1 MSVMLDQVAPWG
13 RSLEEYRKMFMLS
26 NEELNWQILG
36 VGDGPA
42 SFNSEMYALGY
53 TVVSIDPIYLLS
65 EKQIE
70 QRIEKTYDT
79 VISQVKQKPDNFVW
93 DFFENPTHLGC
104 YRLDTMRRGAIF
116 RCHYRNSVLPIS
128 NLIWQSVRIFSSCI
142 QISCQS
148 IFTENPLKNF
158 AAYRGRYGFSRF

>member
-1 MSVMLDQVAPWG
+1 MSVTLDQVVPWG
-13 RSLEEYRKMFMLS
+13 RSLEEYRHMFMLS
-26 NEELNWQILG
+26 NDELTSRILG

-93 DFFENPTHLGC
+93 DFFANPTHLGC
-104 YRLDTMRRGAIF
+104 YRLDAMRRFCKISTLEKRRVVIF
-116 RCHYRNSVLPIS
+116 HCRYRSSVLPM
-128 NLIWQSVRIFSSCI
+128 RSSI
-142 QISCQS
+142 
-148 IFTENPLKNF
+148 
-158 AAYRGRYGFSRF
+158 